1 MPPSRL
7 FRRKFVMH
15 TKLIALDLDHTT
27 LREDRSLSPANRGA
41 LCRALEKGIIV
52 VVASGRAFRTFSK
65 EVMDIPGIRYAI
77 SGNGSAQ
84 WDAQTDTCL
93 QSFTLP
99 VDQVETIL
107 QCIDE
112 NIIFEVMIDG
122 RPYCPDFYHDDPVRY
137 GGNPKSRDFTRST
150 RTPVHDIRRF
160 AMENRDNISWIQS
173 YPKDMERKAAIW
185 QQVEELTQ
193 GVRVT
198 SALKGL
204 LEFYNPNASKKG
216 GLEFFCNY
224 LGIDSADAVSFGDAE
239 NDREMMQYTGRCVAV
254 GNAIEPLK
262 QMADYVTLN
271 SWDDGVDYAFRNF
284 LGI

>member
-1 MPPSRL
+1 MQ
-7 FRRKFVMH
+7 

-27 LREDRSLSPANRGA
+27 LREDRSLSPANREA
-41 LCRALEKGIIV
+41 MCRAIEKGIYV

-65 EVMDIPGIRYAI
+65 EVLDIPGIRYAI
-77 SGNGSAQ
+77 SGNGAAQ
-84 WDAQTDTCL
+84 WDAAEDRCL

-99 VDQVETIL
+99 ADQVETIL

-122 RPYCPDFYHDDPVRY
+122 RPYCPDFYYEDSVRY
-137 GGNPKSRDFTRST
+137 GGNPKSRAFTLAT

-160 AMENRDNISWIQS
+160 ALENRERISWIQS
-173 YPKDMERKAAIW
+173 YPRDMERKAAIW
-185 QQVEELTQ
+185 KEVEEKTS
-193 GVRVT
+193 GVRVA

-204 LEFYNPNASKKG
+204 LEFYNPRSGKKG
-216 GLEFFCNY
+216 GVEFFCNY
-224 LGIDSADAVSFGDAE
+224 LGIDPQDAVSFGDAE
-239 NDREMMQYTGRCVAV
+239 NDREMMRFTGRCVAV

-262 QMADYVTLN
+262 EFADYVTLN
-271 SWDDGVDYAFRNF
+271 SWDDGVDSAFKNY